1 MSYDCGNPKCVIRSN
16 AGKDFEGVVAY
27 AMATLQTVFDL
38 TAVHRVKF
46 SKTLSFTGSPA
57 SSLRVR
63 ALLKF
68 LHLHEQIEKR
78 PFDQALLEAS
88 WSVLEGVLDQFDET
102 EKLLF
107 RTSVRPTEPAL
118 AEMAFCR
125 VIDGWKFYLET
136 LSGKPYGSHK
146 SVLLGEEANLD
157 EVLNET
163 RNLFVHYGGVL
174 GFNERKKKR
183 HKEVFQNYLSTLSSS
198 NSRIVDLCHHAL
210 GLSDGNRV
218 QLGMRETLNYLYEVS
233 ALLERIEI
241 RRSPR
246 P

>member
-1 MSYDCGNPKCVIRSN
+1 MTYDCGNPDCKIRSS

-38 TAVHRVKF
+38 TAEHRVKF
-46 SKTLSFTGSPA
+46 SKT
-57 SSLRVR
+57 SSLTESISSAPRVG

-68 LHLHEQIEKR
+68 LHLQEQIEKK
-78 PFDQALLEAS
+78 PFDQALLETS
-88 WSVLEGVLDQFDET
+88 WSLLEGVMEHFDET

-107 RTSVRPTEPAL
+107 RTSIRPTEPTL

-125 VIDGWKFYLET
+125 VIDGWKFYLEE

-146 SVLLGEEANLD
+146 AVLQGEEVTLD

-174 GFNERKKKR
+174 GLSKRKGKKHR
-183 HKEVFQNYLSTLSSS
+183 DIFQTQLSTLSSS
-198 NSRIVDLCHHAL
+198 QSRIVDLCHHAL
-210 GLSDGNRV
+210 GLSEGSRV
-218 QLGMRETLNYLYEVS
+218 QLGMRETLSYLHEV
-233 ALLERIEI
+233 AVLLEKIEV
-241 RRSPR
+241 RQPKTA
-246 P
+246 